1 MAQSASKTS
10 GDTKALTPAI
20 TMKKNIEGTHQ
31 LAVRNPDKSKS
42 RALPKGMRALK
53 VYRYI
58 GTAAPTSIK
67 QYEFV
72 GNAKRGLI
80 ISNFAELGFDPN
92 IKLWAWYIARY
103 ESTKGML
110 GNPSPALKAGVLL
123 QDETSTTTAANS

>member
-1 MAQSASKTS
+1 
-10 GDTKALTPAI
+10 
-20 TMKKNIEGTHQ
+20 MKKNIEGEHQ
-31 LAVRNPDKSKS
+31 LVVRNSDKAKSK
-42 RALPKGMRALK
+42 ALPKEIKFLK
-53 VYRYI
+53 VYRYV
-58 GTAAPTSIK
+58 GVTAPTSIK

-80 ISNFAELGFDPN
+80 ISNFAELGLDPN

-123 QDETSTTTAANS
+123 QDETSTTTPANS